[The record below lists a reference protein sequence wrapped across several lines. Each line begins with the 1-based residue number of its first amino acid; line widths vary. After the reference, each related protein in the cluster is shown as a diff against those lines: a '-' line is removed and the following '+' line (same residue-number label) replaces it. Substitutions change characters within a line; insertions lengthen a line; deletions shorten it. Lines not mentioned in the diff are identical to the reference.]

1 MIDDVLNGVVACSD
15 IFGSDGRVR
24 MQERHVEATVGFGVP
39 MEVEYGLSMR
49 HGNREGDR
57 IRE

>member
-1 MIDDVLNGVVACSD
+1 MIDDVLDGVIACSD
-15 IFGSDGRVR
+15 VFGSHGRVR
-24 MQERHVEATVGFGVP
+24 FQERHVVAAVGFGVP

-57 IRE
+57 IR